1 MLLSNLTL
9 EFRQFSIKIFYILIF
24 KTSFYEM
31 YVPEFQYD
39 ITGTSKE
46 LEGFII
52 LKLNDVLS
60 FLSFRKVA
68 EFKSCKTCAD
78 PWILAWFQFGDIYII
93 INVLFGCYWSV
104 LNGFGHAIARRNRLA
119 IKLIM
124 SLTFFVKN
132 FAKI

>member
-9 EFRQFSIKIFYILIF
+9 EFRQFSIKIFYLLIF

-52 LKLNDVLS
+52 WKLNDVLDVLS

-78 PWILAWFQFGDIYII
+78 P
-93 INVLFGCYWSV
+93 
-104 LNGFGHAIARRNRLA
+104 
-119 IKLIM
+119 
-124 SLTFFVKN
+124 
-132 FAKI
+132 

>member
-1 MLLSNLTL
+1 MDAPKPLFVLKKGIHYVFIGVHGWEERSKIYQNICMLLSNLTL
-9 EFRQFSIKIFYILIF
+9 EFRQFSIKIFYLLIF

-78 PWILAWFQFGDIYII
+78 P
-93 INVLFGCYWSV
+93 
-104 LNGFGHAIARRNRLA
+104 
-119 IKLIM
+119 
-124 SLTFFVKN
+124 
-132 FAKI
+132 

>member
-1 MLLSNLTL
+1 
-9 EFRQFSIKIFYILIF
+9 
-24 KTSFYEM
+24 M

-78 PWILAWFQFGDIYII
+78 P
-93 INVLFGCYWSV
+93 
-104 LNGFGHAIARRNRLA
+104 
-119 IKLIM
+119 
-124 SLTFFVKN
+124 
-132 FAKI
+132 